1 MTKLKNMMMKGMSK
15 IMLDCDKAT
24 LLVTKTEFV
33 KLGWV
38 DRIKLKMHLA
48 SCKFCRNFS
57 EQSNYISAQLN
68 DFKSIDPQKLRLHLS
83 DEQKNRLN
91 KTVKEQSFKNN

>member
-1 MTKLKNMMMKGMSK
+1 MTKLKNMIMKGMSK

-24 LLVTKTEFV
+24 LLLTKAEFEE
-33 KLGWV
+33 LGWV
-38 DRIKLKMHLA
+38 NRLKLKMHLA

-57 EQSNYISAQLN
+57 EQSNYISTQLN
-68 DFKSIDPQKLRLHLS
+68 DFKSIDPQKLRLYLS

>member
-1 MTKLKNMMMKGMSK
+1 MTKLKNMIMKGMSK

-24 LLVTKTEFV
+24 LLVTKAEFEE
-33 KLGWV
+33 LGWLN
-38 DRIKLKMHLA
+38 RLKLKMHLA

-57 EQSNYISAQLN
+57 EQSNYISTQLKV
-68 DFKSIDPQKLRLHLS
+68 FKSIDPQKLSLHLS

-91 KTVKEQSFKNN
+91 KTVKEQLFENN